1 MVDYFVMRIKMHKMK
16 YEDVIKKY
24 PQYKEEIDARLGID

>member
-1 MVDYFVMRIKMHKMK
+1 MVDYLVMRIKMHKMK

-24 PQYKEEIDARLGID
+24 SQYKEEIDARLGID